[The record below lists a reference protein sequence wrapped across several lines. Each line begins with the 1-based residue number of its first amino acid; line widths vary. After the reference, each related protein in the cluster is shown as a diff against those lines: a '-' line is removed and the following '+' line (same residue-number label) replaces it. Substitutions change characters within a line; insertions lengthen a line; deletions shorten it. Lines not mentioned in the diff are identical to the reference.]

1 MKRLILLAGIA
12 LIAASCNTDNGIDNN
27 SQNQPVALQVSGSIH
42 TGAAQTR
49 AAGDVWAAGDA
60 IGIFMSDNTGTQ
72 AINRQHI
79 TASGDGSF
87 TPSATAQTIYFPVDN
102 NAPKVDFTAYY
113 PYNAAQSGFDYAID
127 LSDQSSQAPLDL
139 MTAEKIT
146 GRDKTNPA
154 VAFNFKHRLVK
165 MELTIAAGTG
175 LSAADLPGITVSL
188 GSQYTAGTCSIE
200 TGVVTP
206 SGNTSDIAL
215 KSAADGLFS
224 EATLLPAAASTGR
237 VLTFTLSTGE
247 PFRYTIPADRA
258 FNAGEKH
265 AYTITLDR
273 TGVGI
278 TATITDWVSV
288 PGSGTAK

>member
-12 LIAASCNTDNGIDNN
+12 ITAASCDNDNGIDNN

-49 AAGDVWAAGDA
+49 AAGAAWAAGDA
-60 IGIFMSDNTGTQ
+60 IGIFMSDNTGTL
-72 AINRQHI
+72 AANRQHI
-79 TASGDGSF
+79 TASGNGSF
-87 TPSATAQTIYFPVDN
+87 TPSATAQTIYFPVDDY
-102 NAPKVDFTAYY
+102 APKVDFTAYY

-139 MTAEKIT
+139 MTADKVT

-165 MELTIAAGTG
+165 MELSIQAGTG
-175 LSAADLPGITVSL
+175 LTATNLNGL
-188 GSQYTAGTCSIE
+188 GVTFSGQQTAGTCSIE
-200 TGVVTP
+200 TGATTP
-206 SGNTSDIAL
+206 SGSTGDIAL
-215 KSAADGLFS
+215 KTTADGAFA

-288 PGSGTAK
+288 PGSGMAN